1 MKPRRARLR
10 LALLAVAAAA
20 SASGANA
27 TITARQLV
35 EMASISGPAIS
46 PDGQWVAFRIDRP
59 DVGTNTVQLDWY
71 VAPMRSSGQPRRV
84 ASGGRAI
91 WSGAGVLVSEK
102 PQWSPNSASFYFRRL
117 DPGGGVQVWRADLA
131 QGRAVKITNDP
142 ADVTRFALGGTGQS
156 LVYEVDGADR
166 AEIIAAEEREY
177 ASGIHIDKAI
187 DVAQGLYRAAE
198 INGRLASERLHG
210 AWFGRTN
217 VLGDRPPRVRRIAL
231 NSAKAVGQA
240 VPGPFEAAQAPADP
254 QDHDL
259 ATSES
264 GAIAFLRGW
273 GAASELRWAASRAA
287 AEKSVACADPACAK
301 ATALSWRPGTPEVIF
316 SSVGG
321 DRVQGLFA
329 WDTERNRVRP
339 IFKAATLT
347 NEDREGCA
355 IGRDSAA
362 CVISSGSEA
371 PRLEKVDLSTGSS
384 TRLFDPNRAL
394 TSSLT
399 VRARWVSWKLADGRT
414 AWGQYLAP
422 AASKPLPLLINYY
435 DCTGF
440 LKGGTGDQWPFHLF
454 AQDGIAVLCI
464 QPLPGGGNN
473 VEEYKTG
480 LAATRAAI
488 RHLAG
493 TGLIDPARVG
503 MSGLSFGSEV
513 AVWTAMKSDLLAA
526 VSIASPTLDPATYFY
541 FNALPGRDFPQ
552 MIESSWGLKD
562 PEKAPEGWKEISAA
576 MNVEKMDAPLL
587 IQTPEQEY
595 RYNMRLY
602 TRMLNGGRAADMYV
616 FPHERHIVAQPQHRL
631 AIYDRNVDW
640 FRFWLQGFEDP
651 SPTKAEQYRRW
662 RSLRQSHCRTVQRKL
677 SFC

>member
-1 MKPRRARLR
+1 
-10 LALLAVAAAA
+10 
-20 SASGANA
+20 
-27 TITARQLV
+27 
-35 EMASISGPAIS
+35 
-46 PDGQWVAFRIDRP
+46 
-59 DVGTNTVQLDWY
+59 
-71 VAPMRSSGQPRRV
+71 
-84 ASGGRAI
+84 
-91 WSGAGVLVSEK
+91 
-102 PQWSPNSASFYFRRL
+102 
-117 DPGGGVQVWRADLA
+117 VWRADLA
-131 QGRAVKITNDP
+131 HGRAVKITNDP
-142 ADVTRFALGGTGQS
+142 ADVTRFALDGTGQS

-166 AEIIAAEEREY
+166 AEIVAAEEREY
-177 ASGIHIDKAI
+177 ASGIHIDQAI
-187 DVAQGLYRAAE
+187 DVAQGVYRAAE

-217 VLGDRPPRVRRIAL
+217 VLGDRPPRVRGMTLRGR
-231 NSAKAVGQA
+231 SSEV
-240 VPGPFEAAQAPADP
+240 VPLPAPFKTAPDTGSPEDEQKTVAADG
-254 QDHDL
+254 
-259 ATSES
+259 TV
-264 GAIAFLRGW
+264 AFMRGW
-273 GAASELRWAASRAA
+273 GSKAELRWAAAGART
-287 AEKSVACADPACAK
+287 SVRCPDPACGK
-301 ATALSWRPGTPEVIF
+301 AIAFSWRPATREVVF
-316 SSVGG
+316 SSVGE
-321 DRVQGLFA
+321 DRMEVLFA
-329 WDTERNRVRP
+329 WDTASNRVRP
-339 IFKAATLT
+339 IFKAVSLHT
-347 NEDREGCA
+347 EDREGCA
-355 IGRDSAA
+355 VGRDAA
-362 CVISSGSEA
+362 VCVVSSGSEA
-371 PRLEKVDLSTGSS
+371 PRLAIIDLNRGIARS
-384 TRLFDPNRAL
+384 LFDPNAPL
-394 TSSLT
+394 TRSIEIP
-399 VRARWVSWKLADGRT
+399 ARWISWRIADGRT
-414 AWGQYLAP
+414 AWGQLLAP
-422 AASKPLPLLINYY
+422 PSSKPAPLLINYY
-435 DCTGF
+435 DCSGF

-488 RHLAG
+488 RHLAA
-493 TGLIDPARVG
+493 TGLVDPARVG

-562 PEKAPEGWKEISAA
+562 PETAPEGWKEISAA

-602 TRMLNGGRAADMYV
+602 TRMLNRGRAADMYV

-651 SPTKAEQYRRW
+651 SPGKAEQYRRW